1 MSTPSSVEQDFKL
14 ALAAKIAPAASSSSS
29 SNTTTYYGITLR
41 YLTPEELATNGLDE
55 SDRAA
60 WVGSSGRVALF
71 DSDGQNW
78 FYADDNAEVLP
89 DTPYDYGSQTHYNPR
104 GAAVIVPLDQISTA
118 GMGNQQEWKLVS
130 LRKGI
135 RYGMPIPP
143 ISVTRVAENSYQ
155 ATNGFNRVEASRE
168 QGFTHIPVVIEN

>member
-78 FYADDNAEVLP
+78 FY
-89 DTPYDYGSQTHYNPR
+89 
-104 GAAVIVPLDQISTA
+104 
-118 GMGNQQEWKLVS
+118 
-130 LRKGI
+130 
-135 RYGMPIPP
+135 
-143 ISVTRVAENSYQ
+143 
-155 ATNGFNRVEASRE
+155 
-168 QGFTHIPVVIEN
+168 